1 MTAGNDADITT
12 ATAGNDATVT
22 AGNDATITDL
32 TATAGDAVVEA
43 TAGDADIETL
53 TAGTDAAVTA
63 GNDATITTVT
73 AGNDTT
79 VTAGHDADITTM
91 TAGNDT
97 TVTAG
102 HDADITTA
110 TAGNDAAVT
119 AGNDATI
126 TDLTATAGDA
136 VVEATA
142 GDADI
147 ETLTA
152 GTDAAVTAGNDADI
166 TTVTAGNDTTV
177 TAGNDATITTVT
189 AGSDATVT
197 AGNDA
202 DITTATA
209 GNDAA
214 VTAGND
220 ADIDTLTTGNDAAV
234 TAGEGDAHVH
244 RLDAGGDL
252 LVQTP
257 GGNADIDRLAVD
269 GIASIL
275 SDGDITVDQTTGD
288 LTVGRIDAG
297 GNVDLTLDSGVTDA
311 DEEDR
316 IRALAEAK
324 AAAAQAQAKLEAL
337 LQQLAAERAYL
348 TPLEQELAEL
358 RAERDELNAQKAALE
373 AQTPATAAEERR
385 NERELEKLNDRL
397 AGVEEEIAEIEG
409 KLRAEYPVEDAVRR
423 QIEQAQAA
431 ADAARQALADAQEA
445 ADGVHASIAAGGEMD
460 ITMAHGGSVGSEDN
474 SLSIDAGGRITI
486 AADEGYALDGVY
498 LESPSGDP
506 LHTAPITAGTIR
518 IDAAGDIDPVEAA
531 PEPPRPG
538 EEPEEEDDEDVI
550 IPSFTA
556 TDLTLNSTGGDTG
569 TREDPIYV
577 YTDGLSAMGEQVNII
592 NLKDTRLDQVIA
604 DGEANITST
613 GDITAGE
620 PDTPGGNHVIAG
632 DAELIAEEGDVGTK
646 EEPIKV
652 QAGTVAAEGDNV
664 YLTSDGD
671 IIADGIKARD
681 EVHLV
686 TGGSV
691 KDDPDGHGH
700 AISSKDLYIWAG
712 GSIGE
717 EGNPLNVRVT
727 GRIEAYSRLDM
738 IYLFNYRPPI
748 VHLPYLFPDAD
759 GNIRPGDPLTRGEA
773 AQAIYILLSL
783 MAAELPEGLLDV
795 ALPENPFADLDADSP
810 YYEMVLTL
818 YALGAFDGWQLDGV
832 FDADAQIT
840 RAELLSLL
848 VWMLRLTGRELP
860 EAEATEPAAADI
872 DASHW
877 AYAEVLIALRLEWIG
892 TDADGCVHPDEAISR
907 GEAAAV
913 INRAAGRCADAAAI
927 GEMLE
932 LGLAAGFPDLPAD
945 HPYFADVMEA
955 AVPHTGWANYN
966 GTEEWDVEGMLEQA
980 AQEAPAA

>member
-1 MTAGNDADITT
+1 M
-12 ATAGNDATVT
+12 
-22 AGNDATITDL
+22 
-32 TATAGDAVVEA
+32 
-43 TAGDADIETL
+43 
-53 TAGTDAAVTA
+53 
-63 GNDATITTVT
+63 
-73 AGNDTT
+73 
-79 VTAGHDADITTM
+79 
-91 TAGNDT
+91 
-97 TVTAG
+97 
-102 HDADITTA
+102 
-110 TAGNDAAVT
+110 
-119 AGNDATI
+119 
-126 TDLTATAGDA
+126 
-136 VVEATA
+136 EATA

-202 DITTATA
+202 DITTATAGNDAAVTAGHDVTITDLEATAGDAVVEATAGDADIETLTAGTDAAVTAGNDADITTVTAGNDTTVTAGHDATITTATA

-409 KLRAEYPVEDAVRR
+409 KLRAEHPVEDAVRR

-531 PEPPRPG
+531 PEPPKPG
-538 EEPEEEDDEDVI
+538 EEPEEEEEDEDVI

-810 YYEMVLTL
+810 YYEMILTL

-980 AQEAPAA
+980 AQEPPAA

>member
-1 MTAGNDADITT
+1 M
-12 ATAGNDATVT
+12 
-22 AGNDATITDL
+22 
-32 TATAGDAVVEA
+32 
-43 TAGDADIETL
+43 
-53 TAGTDAAVTA
+53 TA

-110 TAGNDAAVT
+110 TAGNDATVT

>member
-1 MTAGNDADITT
+1 
-12 ATAGNDATVT
+12 
-22 AGNDATITDL
+22 
-32 TATAGDAVVEA
+32 
-43 TAGDADIETL
+43 
-53 TAGTDAAVTA
+53 
-63 GNDATITTVT
+63 
-73 AGNDTT
+73 
-79 VTAGHDADITTM
+79 
-91 TAGNDT
+91 
-97 TVTAG
+97 
-102 HDADITTA
+102 
-110 TAGNDAAVT
+110 
-119 AGNDATI
+119 
-126 TDLTATAGDA
+126 
-136 VVEATA
+136 
-142 GDADI
+142 
-147 ETLTA
+147 
-152 GTDAAVTAGNDADI
+152 
-166 TTVTAGNDTTV
+166 
-177 TAGNDATITTVT
+177 
-189 AGSDATVT
+189 
-197 AGNDA
+197 
-202 DITTATA
+202 
-209 GNDAA
+209 
-214 VTAGND
+214 
-220 ADIDTLTTGNDAAV
+220 
-234 TAGEGDAHVH
+234 
-244 RLDAGGDL
+244 
-252 LVQTP
+252 
-257 GGNADIDRLAVD
+257 
-269 GIASIL
+269 
-275 SDGDITVDQTTGD
+275 
-288 LTVGRIDAG
+288 
-297 GNVDLTLDSGVTDA
+297 
-311 DEEDR
+311 
-316 IRALAEAK
+316 
-324 AAAAQAQAKLEAL
+324 
-337 LQQLAAERAYL
+337 
-348 TPLEQELAEL
+348 
-358 RAERDELNAQKAALE
+358 
-373 AQTPATAAEERR
+373 
-385 NERELEKLNDRL
+385 
-397 AGVEEEIAEIEG
+397 
-409 KLRAEYPVEDAVRR
+409 
-423 QIEQAQAA
+423 
-431 ADAARQALADAQEA
+431 
-445 ADGVHASIAAGGEMD
+445 MD

-531 PEPPRPG
+531 PEPPKPG
-538 EEPEEEDDEDVI
+538 EEPEEEEEDEDVI

-810 YYEMVLTL
+810 YYEMILTL

-860 EAEATEPAAADI
+860 GGGGDGAGGGRHRRAPLGLCGGARRAAPRVDRDGRGRLRASGRGDQPRRGGGRHQPRGRAAAPTPRRSGKCWSWALRRLPGPARGPSVLCRRHGGRRAAHRLGQLQRHGGVGRGGHAGTGRAGGPCGLTRIQATKEPAA
-872 DASHW
+872 DAP
-877 AYAEVLIALRLEWIG
+877 RLLPLCKISVKS
-892 TDADGCVHPDEAISR
+892 TDLQGCILHLCACMLYCAGGAQQVRPLKEEAS
-907 GEAAAV
+907 
-913 INRAAGRCADAAAI
+913 
-927 GEMLE
+927 
-932 LGLAAGFPDLPAD
+932 
-945 HPYFADVMEA
+945 
-955 AVPHTGWANYN
+955 
-966 GTEEWDVEGMLEQA
+966 
-980 AQEAPAA
+980 